1 MKKWK
6 KAALKSAHSS
16 QIQWTEGKPD
26 AQNDEGYR
34 RDIPFGRSENQ
45 NLAPD
50 LSLPENAGTPAESRP
65 IAAEG
70 ERGFQKEEAGDPMDE
85 ILSEMAAYL
94 DHKFQEECEAVQ
106 REMAGVEIPPRLEK
120 KLRKMAA
127 DKERRE
133 AFFGNRRRMRA
144 VSAVCALFLIF
155 AAGAGILA
163 SPQSEHLRSE
173 LYALLSGSDDTG
185 DSMNSDAM
193 DSRVSEDGDDEDSD
207 RPGRGDE
214 MSEGKD
220 THAQDKSGETI
231 YREGTAEK
239 NSPSA
244 SHRSDEEYLEKAD
257 LPQENSSQSGSE
269 SSAGD
274 PSDDP
279 SVPES
284 PAGGSGGGSGRPG
297 TNGWDSSSAA
307 GISDFPADLE
317 QVYYPDYLP
326 EGYRRAY
333 VSAGDCVEIIFENS
347 ESQNLM
353 TLQYYP
359 KGFDFYEAAAKNG
372 KNISVN
378 GSKAILY
385 HRNPL
390 NIGAGQTVLYWDR
403 GETSIRIQC
412 AAGSLSDSEL
422 LRVAESIALKTA
434 DSIS

>member
-16 QIQWTEGKPD
+16 QIQRTEGKPD
-26 AQNDEGYR
+26 AQNDEGCR

-144 VSAVCALFLIF
+144 VSAVCALFLVF

-185 DSMNSDAM
+185 D
-193 DSRVSEDGDDEDSD
+193 
-207 RPGRGDE
+207 
-214 MSEGKD
+214 
-220 THAQDKSGETI
+220 
-231 YREGTAEK
+231 
-239 NSPSA
+239 
-244 SHRSDEEYLEKAD
+244 
-257 LPQENSSQSGSE
+257 
-269 SSAGD
+269 
-274 PSDDP
+274 
-279 SVPES
+279 
-284 PAGGSGGGSGRPG
+284 
-297 TNGWDSSSAA
+297 
-307 GISDFPADLE
+307 
-317 QVYYPDYLP
+317 
-326 EGYRRAY
+326 
-333 VSAGDCVEIIFENS
+333 
-347 ESQNLM
+347 
-353 TLQYYP
+353 
-359 KGFDFYEAAAKNG
+359 
-372 KNISVN
+372 
-378 GSKAILY
+378 
-385 HRNPL
+385 
-390 NIGAGQTVLYWDR
+390 
-403 GETSIRIQC
+403 
-412 AAGSLSDSEL
+412 
-422 LRVAESIALKTA
+422 
-434 DSIS
+434 